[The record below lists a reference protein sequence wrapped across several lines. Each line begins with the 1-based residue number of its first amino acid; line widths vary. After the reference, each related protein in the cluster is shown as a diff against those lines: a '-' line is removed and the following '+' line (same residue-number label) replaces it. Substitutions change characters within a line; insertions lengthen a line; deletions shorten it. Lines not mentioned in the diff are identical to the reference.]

1 MFFGRNESGASVNI
15 DNSLPGHQY
24 FCPVCGGELI
34 RKMGHINVHHF
45 AHKSRVECDDW
56 YDTKGPW
63 HRSMQAKFKEK
74 FQEVPV
80 VYQGETHIADV
91 RFPRKNALPFVIE
104 FQESPI
110 SSDEFYERTN
120 FYKRAGNDILWV
132 FNFSK
137 KENIYQNSI
146 GKYRWINHG
155 RFLNDFDPKKNWL
168 VFYIRPVTDWYSDEY
183 DRRKPLSF
191 SGPRFLRVD
200 YQYQNY
206 KYFGGKIMDEDGF
219 KTLINIICR
228 SGPILGGL
236 QHGYGRRY

>member
-56 YDTKGPW
+56 YDTKGLW

-80 VYQGETHIADV
+80 VYQGKTHIADV

-110 SSDEFYERTN
+110 RRTN
-120 FYKRAGNDILWV
+120 F
-132 FNFSK
+132 
-137 KENIYQNSI
+137 
-146 GKYRWINHG
+146 
-155 RFLNDFDPKKNWL
+155 
-168 VFYIRPVTDWYSDEY
+168 
-183 DRRKPLSF
+183 
-191 SGPRFLRVD
+191 
-200 YQYQNY
+200 
-206 KYFGGKIMDEDGF
+206 M
-219 KTLINIICR
+219 
-228 SGPILGGL
+228 SGPIFTNAQEMIFCGYLISPRKRISTKTLLGNIVG
-236 QHGYGRRY
+236 